1 MSNQTRGGRINRI
14 NPLIQKIIS
23 SALLRSSDPIL
34 NKATITHVSTS
45 PDLKKS
51 MVFVSTLDGNEGSL
65 KNSLEKNRI
74 NPLIQ
79 KIISSALLRN
89 SDPVLNKATITH
101 VSTSPDLKKSMVF
114 VSTLDGNEGSLKT
127 ALEKNRTKIQKVLAR
142 EMTTKN
148 VPKIIFE
155 VDSTFNNV
163 LRINE
168 ILDRTAE
175 NE

>member
-23 SALLRSSDPIL
+23 NALLRNSDPIL

-51 MVFVSTLDGNEGSL
+51 IVFVSS
-65 KNSLEKNRI
+65 
-74 NPLIQ
+74 
-79 KIISSALLRN
+79 
-89 SDPVLNKATITH
+89 
-101 VSTSPDLKKSMVF
+101 
-114 VSTLDGNEGSLKT
+114 LDGNEGSLKT
-127 ALEKNRTKIQKVLAR
+127 SLEKNRTKIQRVLGR

-155 VDSTFNNV
+155 VDNTFNNV

-168 ILDRTAE
+168 LLDRTAD

>member
-1 MSNQTRGGRINRI
+1 MSNQTRAGRINRI
-14 NPLIQKIIS
+14 NPINQKIIS
-23 SALLRSSDPIL
+23 DSLLRSSHPIL

-65 KNSLEKNRI
+65 K
-74 NPLIQ
+74 
-79 KIISSALLRN
+79 
-89 SDPVLNKATITH
+89 
-101 VSTSPDLKKSMVF
+101 TS
-114 VSTLDGNEGSLKT
+114 
-127 ALEKNRTKIQKVLAR
+127 LEKNRTKIQKVLGR

-155 VDSTFNNV
+155 VDNTFNNV

-168 ILDRTAE
+168 LLDRTTD

>member
-23 SALLRSSDPIL
+23 DALLRNSDRIL

-51 MVFVSTLDGNEGSL
+51 
-65 KNSLEKNRI
+65 I
-74 NPLIQ
+74 
-79 KIISSALLRN
+79 
-89 SDPVLNKATITH
+89 
-101 VSTSPDLKKSMVF
+101 VF

-127 ALEKNRTKIQKVLAR
+127 SLEKNRTKIQRVLGR

-155 VDSTFNNV
+155 VDNTFNNV

-168 ILDRTAE
+168 LLDRTVD

>member
-23 SALLRSSDPIL
+23 EALLRSSDPLL
-34 NKATITHVSTS
+34 NKATVTHVSTS

-51 MVFVSTLDGNEGSL
+51 L
-65 KNSLEKNRI
+65 
-74 NPLIQ
+74 
-79 KIISSALLRN
+79 
-89 SDPVLNKATITH
+89 
-101 VSTSPDLKKSMVF
+101 VF

-127 ALEKNRTKIQKVLAR
+127 SLEKNRTKIQKVIGR

-155 VDSTFNNV
+155 VDSTFSNV
-163 LRINE
+163 VRINE
-168 ILDRTAE
+168 LLDKASKDE
-175 NE
+175 

>member
-23 SALLRSSDPIL
+23 EALLRSSDPLL
-34 NKATITHVSTS
+34 NKATVTPVSTS

-51 MVFVSTLDGNEGSL
+51 L
-65 KNSLEKNRI
+65 
-74 NPLIQ
+74 
-79 KIISSALLRN
+79 
-89 SDPVLNKATITH
+89 
-101 VSTSPDLKKSMVF
+101 VF

-127 ALEKNRTKIQKVLAR
+127 SLEKNRTKIQKVIGR

-155 VDSTFNNV
+155 VDSTFSNV
-163 LRINE
+163 VRINE
-168 ILDRTAE
+168 LLDKASKDE
-175 NE
+175 

>member
-74 NPLIQ
+74 
-79 KIISSALLRN
+79 
-89 SDPVLNKATITH
+89 
-101 VSTSPDLKKSMVF
+101 
-114 VSTLDGNEGSLKT
+114 
-127 ALEKNRTKIQKVLAR
+127 KIQKVLGR
-142 EMTTKN
+142 EMTTRN

-155 VDSTFNNV
+155 VDNTFNNV
-163 LRINE
+163 QRINE
-168 ILDRTAE
+168 LIDRTKD
-175 NE
+175 NEWPFWRYKKFF

>member
-23 SALLRSSDPIL
+23 SALLR
-34 NKATITHVSTS
+34 
-45 PDLKKS
+45 
-51 MVFVSTLDGNEGSL
+51 
-65 KNSLEKNRI
+65 
-74 NPLIQ
+74 
-79 KIISSALLRN
+79 N
-89 SDPVLNKATITH
+89 SDPVLNKATSTR

-127 ALEKNRTKIQKVLAR
+127 ALEKNRTKIQKILAR

-163 LRINE
+163 IKINE
-168 ILDRTAE
+168 LLDRTTE

>member
-23 SALLRSSDPIL
+23 GALLRNSDPIL

-51 MVFVSTLDGNEGSL
+51 V
-65 KNSLEKNRI
+65 
-74 NPLIQ
+74 
-79 KIISSALLRN
+79 
-89 SDPVLNKATITH
+89 
-101 VSTSPDLKKSMVF
+101 VF

-127 ALEKNRTKIQKVLAR
+127 SLEKNRTKIQKVLGR

-155 VDSTFNNV
+155 LDNTFNNV
-163 LRINE
+163 LKINE
-168 ILDRTAE
+168 LLDRTVD

>member
-1 MSNQTRGGRINRI
+1 MSNQKRGGRI
-14 NPLIQKIIS
+14 
-23 SALLRSSDPIL
+23 
-34 NKATITHVSTS
+34 
-45 PDLKKS
+45 
-51 MVFVSTLDGNEGSL
+51 
-65 KNSLEKNRI
+65 NRI

-89 SDPVLNKATITH
+89 SDPVLNKATITN

-114 VSTLDGNEGSLKT
+114 VSTLDGNEGTLKT

-168 ILDRTAE
+168 LLDRTAE
-175 NE
+175 NG

>member
-65 KNSLEKNRI
+65 K
-74 NPLIQ
+74 
-79 KIISSALLRN
+79 
-89 SDPVLNKATITH
+89 
-101 VSTSPDLKKSMVF
+101 
-114 VSTLDGNEGSLKT
+114 T
-127 ALEKNRTKIQKVLAR
+127 ALEKNRTKIQKILAR
-142 EMTTKN
+142 EMTTRN

-155 VDSTFNNV
+155 IDNTFDNV
-163 LRINE
+163 SRIND
-168 ILDRTAE
+168 LMKKSKQ

>member
-14 NPLIQKIIS
+14 NPIIQKIIS
-23 SALLRSSDPIL
+23 DSLLRSSDPIL

-65 KNSLEKNRI
+65 K
-74 NPLIQ
+74 
-79 KIISSALLRN
+79 
-89 SDPVLNKATITH
+89 
-101 VSTSPDLKKSMVF
+101 TS
-114 VSTLDGNEGSLKT
+114 
-127 ALEKNRTKIQKVLAR
+127 LEKNRTKIQKLIRR

-155 VDSTFNNV
+155 VDNTFNNV

-168 ILDRTAE
+168 LLDRTTD